1 MPPWDSQPRCRSAT
15 GTITAGRQERLR
27 SLLPEIAEHT
37 SARERIAIEA
47 ERETQDMKKIEYMA
61 QFVGD
66 TFDAVISGVTAF
78 GIFCE
83 LENGVEGLVHVS
95 SMVNDYYEYREDL
108 YALVGGATHVSYR
121 LGEPV
126 RVVLVRANIAER
138 NLDFILEDNGVFV
151 AAKKTPDEGGVKR
164 GESSKGKGA
173 KKDARSKKG
182 RGRKAAKEKRTDEII
197 ADVKGDK
204 RPEKTS
210 APVETGERK
219 PHGKGHKGAKP
230 HDKGR
235 GAKRPERFQAERQGA
250 LADESSSSR
259 PKAFWMKP
267 PKDLRKKGKKSAPK
281 PEKKRRPHNKTQRA
295 TANSD

>member
-1 MPPWDSQPRCRSAT
+1 M
-15 GTITAGRQERLR
+15 
-27 SLLPEIAEHT
+27 
-37 SARERIAIEA
+37 
-47 ERETQDMKKIEYMA
+47 
-61 QFVGD
+61 
-66 TFDAVISGVTAF
+66 
-78 GIFCE
+78 
-83 LENGVEGLVHVS
+83 
-95 SMVNDYYEYREDL
+95 
-108 YALVGGATHVSYR
+108 
-121 LGEPV
+121 
-126 RVVLVRANIAER
+126 
-138 NLDFILEDNGVFV
+138 
-151 AAKKTPDEGGVKR
+151 
-164 GESSKGKGA
+164 
-173 KKDARSKKG
+173 
-182 RGRKAAKEKRTDEII
+182 
-197 ADVKGDK
+197 KGDK